1 MQTRE
6 EEKEKD
12 IDVEGLEE
20 VMICTE
26 DNKDLVV
33 SCTSQ
38 NTADGL
44 AVTTDKVLPSSILAT
59 AQEET
64 SYIVMLVIEN
74 IFEVIFKQI
83 NQCNDSEIRSGENC
97 LFLVCFFKF

>member
-1 MQTRE
+1 LQTRE

-12 IDVEGLEE
+12 MDVEGLEE

-26 DNKDLVV
+26 DNKDLVIY
-33 SCTSQ
+33 CTSQ

-44 AVTTDKVLPSSILAT
+44 AVTTEKVLPSSTLAT

-64 SYIVMLVIEN
+64 SNIVMLIIEN
-74 IFEVIFKQI
+74 LFEVIFKQI
-83 NQCNDSEIRSGENC
+83 NQCNGSEIRSGENC